1 METIEI
7 TYICFFLQKPQF
19 ECKAASMF
27 EAKQKAIAHF
37 KPLKSNRHM
46 VHCHLA
52 DVAVDTANIGA

>member
-1 METIEI
+1 MGTIERP
-7 TYICFFLQKPQF
+7 YICFFLQKPQF

-52 DVAVDTANIGA
+52 DVAVATANIGA